1 MLASLIATCKM
12 SDVNPID
19 YIAQTLRAILDGHPR
34 SRIEG
39 TSCPGASTGRQASPR
54 RGSGRRLRRKTGAF
68 PSPLSSDAIAS
79 RRVR

>member
-34 SRIEG
+34 SRIKDLM
-39 TSCPGASTGRQASPR
+39 PWRFDR
-54 RGSGRRLRRKTGAF
+54 
-68 PSPLSSDAIAS
+68 PSSLAA
-79 RRVR
+79 

>member
-34 SRIEG
+34 SRIEDLMPW
-39 TSCPGASTGRQASPR
+39 CFDR
-54 RGSGRRLRRKTGAF
+54 
-68 PSPLSSDAIAS
+68 SSSLA
-79 RRVR
+79 V